1 MHVFT
6 HFLNGGDTSLRVS
19 SRDVAVDPSDIQ
31 YDAVSRDILG
41 DRPGGSAEETT
52 HLLASARLGDV
63 STLARRL
70 MAAIF
75 TDNPEWTDYSPVPRE
90 DLWEG
95 CERYLR
101 RILEILSGTVS
112 GPDGDDVAAA
122 IGRRRAEQGVP
133 LEVMLRTFRLGGRIV
148 WEALV
153 EQAHAERVDPDA
165 VLAAAT
171 WMWTVTDGLSST
183 LSTSYR
189 NTELEQLRQDDQRRH
204 ALVEDLL
211 SGRARDTAFA
221 QRTAKELDLPT
232 GGRYLAVVAEM
243 TPDGSF
249 ALRGQQAALAAL
261 HIRSVWQVR
270 ADTLVGL
277 VALEQHD
284 EATALGA
291 LRQLTRGRVASSPI
305 VRGLAEIG
313 LAHQLALTTLGTS
326 PYGAT
331 ELVSLEQRYPEA
343 LLVQSPDLAQRLLDS
358 QLGDVL
364 ALPMKE
370 RDMLLDTLTAWLEEN
385 CSTANAAVRLHCH
398 RNTVLNRLHRITTLI
413 GQPLYGREAY
423 VALSLA
429 LSALRLRDGQPG

>member
-1 MHVFT
+1 M
-6 HFLNGGDTSLRVS
+6 
-19 SRDVAVDPSDIQ
+19 AADPSEP
-31 YDAVSRDILG
+31 A
-41 DRPGGSAEETT
+41 PGNLFGVAPGSDAEEIT
-52 HLLASARLGDV
+52 HSLASARLGDV
-63 STLARRL
+63 PMLAQRL

-90 DLWEG
+90 DLWKG
-95 CERYLR
+95 CEHYLG
-101 RILEILSGTVS
+101 RILQILSGTVA
-112 GPDGDDVAAA
+112 GPDGDSVAAS

-153 EQAHAERVDPDA
+153 EQAHADGVDPDA
-165 VLAAAT
+165 VLGVAT
-171 WMWTVTDGLSST
+171 SMWTVIDGLSST

-189 NTELEQLRQDDQRRH
+189 NTELEQLRRDDQRRH

-243 TPDGSF
+243 KSDGSF
-249 ALRGQQAALAAL
+249 ALRGQQAALSAL

-284 EATALGA
+284 EETALGT
-291 LRQLTRGRVASSPI
+291 LRQLARGRVASSPA

-313 LAHQLALTTLGTS
+313 LAHQLALTTLGTA
-326 PYGAT
+326 PHGAT

-358 QLGDVL
+358 QLGAVL
-364 ALPMKE
+364 ALPAKE

-413 GQPLYGREAY
+413 GRPLYGRDAY

-429 LSALRLRDGQPG
+429 LSALRLRGDEPK

>member
-1 MHVFT
+1 MHAYARSRARAR
-6 HFLNGGDTSLRVS
+6 GRVS
-19 SRDVAVDPSDIQ
+19 SRGVVADPA
-31 YDAVSRDILG
+31 DAS
-41 DRPGGSAEETT
+41 EEIT
-52 HLLASARLGDV
+52 HSLAQARLNDV
-63 STLARRL
+63 PALAERL
-70 MAAIF
+70 MSAIF

-95 CERYLR
+95 CHRYLE
-101 RILEILSGTVS
+101 RILQILSGAVS
-112 GPDGDDVAAA
+112 GPDDDDVAAA

-153 EQAHAERVDPDA
+153 EQAHADRADPDV
-165 VLAAAT
+165 VLGAAT
-171 WMWTVTDGLSST
+171 SMWTVIDGLSST

-189 NTELEQLRQDDQRRH
+189 NTELEKLRRDDQRRH

-232 GGRYLAVVAEM
+232 GGRYLVVVAEM
-243 TPDGSF
+243 RADGSF
-249 ALRGQQAALAAL
+249 ALRGQQAALSAL
-261 HIRSVWQVR
+261 NVRSVWQVR

-277 VALEQHD
+277 VALEQRD
-284 EATALGA
+284 EHPVLEV
-291 LRQLTRGRVASSPI
+291 LRPLARGRVAASPT

-326 PYGAT
+326 SHGAS
-331 ELVSLEQRYPEA
+331 ELVSLEERYPEA
-343 LLVQSPDLAQRLLDS
+343 LLVQSPDLAQRLLES
-358 QLGDVL
+358 QLGAVL
-364 ALPMKE
+364 ELPVRE

-413 GQPLYGREAY
+413 GQPLYGRSAY

-429 LSALRLRDGQPG
+429 LSALRLRDGLRG

>member
-1 MHVFT
+1 MRDLGGTADEIT
-6 HFLNGGDTSLRVS
+6 HSL
-19 SRDVAVDPSDIQ
+19 
-31 YDAVSRDILG
+31 
-41 DRPGGSAEETT
+41 AE
-52 HLLASARLGDV
+52 ARLGDV
-63 STLARRL
+63 PLLAERL
-70 MAAIF
+70 MSAIF

-90 DLWEG
+90 DLWNG
-95 CERYLR
+95 CQHYLGR
-101 RILEILSGTVS
+101 VLQILSGAVE

-122 IGRRRAEQGVP
+122 IGRCRAEQGVP

-153 EQAHAERVDPDA
+153 EQARIDGADSDV
-165 VLAAAT
+165 VLGAAT
-171 WMWTVTDGLSST
+171 FMWTVIDGLSST

-189 NTELEQLRQDDQRRH
+189 NTELEQLRRDDQRRH

-232 GGRYLAVVAEM
+232 GGRYLAVVAD
-243 TPDGSF
+243 TRPDGSF
-249 ALRGQQAALAAL
+249 ALHGQHEALASV
-261 HIRSVWQVR
+261 HIRSVWQFR

-277 VALEQHD
+277 VALEQRGESD
-284 EATALGA
+284 VLDT
-291 LRQLTRGRVASSPI
+291 LRPLARGRVSASPA
-305 VRGLAEIG
+305 VRGLAEVG

-326 PYGAT
+326 SHGVA

-358 QLGDVL
+358 QLGAVL
-364 ALPMKE
+364 ELPVKE
-370 RDMLLDTLTAWLEEN
+370 RDMLLGTLTAWLEEN

-398 RNTVLNRLHRITTLI
+398 RNTVLNRLHRITVLI
-413 GQPLYGREAY
+413 GQPLHGRDAY

-429 LSALRLRDGQPG
+429 LSALRLRDGLRG

>member
-1 MHVFT
+1 
-6 HFLNGGDTSLRVS
+6 
-19 SRDVAVDPSDIQ
+19 
-31 YDAVSRDILG
+31 
-41 DRPGGSAEETT
+41 
-52 HLLASARLGDV
+52 
-63 STLARRL
+63 
-70 MAAIF
+70 
-75 TDNPEWTDYSPVPRE
+75 
-90 DLWEG
+90 
-95 CERYLR
+95 
-101 RILEILSGTVS
+101 
-112 GPDGDDVAAA
+112 
-122 IGRRRAEQGVP
+122 
-133 LEVMLRTFRLGGRIV
+133 
-148 WEALV
+148 
-153 EQAHAERVDPDA
+153 
-165 VLAAAT
+165 
-171 WMWTVTDGLSST
+171 MWTVIDGLSST

-232 GGRYLAVVAEM
+232 SGHYLAVVAEM

-249 ALRGQQAALAAL
+249 ALRGQQSALAAL

-277 VALEQHD
+277 VALEQHA
-284 EATALGA
+284 EGTALGA
-291 LRQLTRGRVASSPI
+291 LRQLTRGRVACSPL
-305 VRGLAEIG
+305 VRGLAEVG
-313 LAHQLALTTLGTS
+313 LAHQLALTTLDTS
-326 PYGAT
+326 PSGAT

-364 ALPMKE
+364 ALPAKE

-398 RNTVLNRLHRITTLI
+398 RNTVLNRLHRITSLI
-413 GQPLYGREAY
+413 GRPLYGREAY

-429 LSALRLRDGQPG
+429 LSALRLRDGRAS

>member
-1 MHVFT
+1 MT
-6 HFLNGGDTSLRVS
+6 HSL
-19 SRDVAVDPSDIQ
+19 A
-31 YDAVSRDILG
+31 G
-41 DRPGGSAEETT
+41 
-52 HLLASARLGDV
+52 ARLDDV
-63 STLARRL
+63 PMLAQRL
-70 MAAIF
+70 MSAIF

-95 CERYLR
+95 CRHYLG
-101 RILEILSGTVS
+101 RILQILNGTVD
-112 GPDGDDVAAA
+112 GPDGDSVAEA

-153 EQAHAERVDPDA
+153 EQAHADRVDPDA
-165 VLAAAT
+165 VLGVAT
-171 WMWTVTDGLSST
+171 SMWTVIDGLSST

-189 NTELEQLRQDDQRRH
+189 NTELERLRRDDQRRH

-211 SGRARDTAFA
+211 GGRARDTAFA

-243 TPDGSF
+243 NSDGSF
-249 ALRGQQAALAAL
+249 ALRGQQATLGAL
-261 HIRSVWQVR
+261 HVRSVWQVR

-284 EATALGA
+284 EAAVLGT
-291 LRQLTRGRVASSPI
+291 LRQITRGRVAASPA
-305 VRGLAEIG
+305 VHGLSEVG
-313 LAHQLALTTLGTS
+313 LAHQLALTALHTAPHGV
-326 PYGAT
+326 A

-358 QLGDVL
+358 QLGAVL
-364 ALPMKE
+364 ALPAKE

-385 CSTANAAVRLHCH
+385 CSTANAAARLHCH

-413 GQPLYGREAY
+413 GRPLYGRDAY

-429 LSALRLRDGQPG
+429 LSVLQLRVGDPE

>member
-1 MHVFT
+1 LST
-6 HFLNGGDTSLRVS
+6 G
-19 SRDVAVDPSDIQ
+19 VAGDPSN
-31 YDAVSRDILG
+31 VVRDHG
-41 DRPGGSAEETT
+41 NAAAEIT
-52 HLLASARLGDV
+52 HSLAKARLDDV
-63 STLARRL
+63 PMLAERL
-70 MAAIF
+70 MSAIF

-95 CERYLR
+95 CQRYLGR
-101 RILEILSGTVS
+101 VLQILSGAVA

-153 EQAHAERVDPDA
+153 EQAHADQADPDV
-165 VLAAAT
+165 VLGAAT
-171 WMWTVTDGLSST
+171 SMWTVIDGLSST

-189 NTELEQLRQDDQRRH
+189 NTELEQLRRDDQRRH

-232 GGRYLAVVAEM
+232 GGRYLVVVAEM
-243 TPDGSF
+243 RPDGSF
-249 ALRGQQAALAAL
+249 ALRGQQAALSAL

-277 VALEQHD
+277 VALEQRGEQMVLD
-284 EATALGA
+284 A
-291 LRQLTRGRVASSPI
+291 LRPLARGRVASSPA

-326 PYGAT
+326 SYGSA
-331 ELVSLEQRYPEA
+331 ELVSLDERYPEA
-343 LLVQSPDLAQRLLDS
+343 LLVQSPDLAQRLLES
-358 QLGDVL
+358 QLGPVL
-364 ALPMKE
+364 ELPVKE

-398 RNTVLNRLHRITTLI
+398 RNTVLNRLHRINTLI
-413 GQPLYGREAY
+413 GQPLHGRTAY
-423 VALSLA
+423 VSLSLA
-429 LSALRLRDGQPG
+429 LSALRLRDGLRD